1 MLESTCECQPLRYAQ
16 GRPTLVVW
24 FSVARSSTGQPL
36 GPPRAYLSEARRLP
50 LPNRLRM
57 EREAGSLASR
67 E

>member
-1 MLESTCECQPLRYAQ
+1 MRASDRWGTPRATPCAEPGLSSPGPGHQTRQVPL
-16 GRPTLVVW
+16 
-24 FSVARSSTGQPL
+24 
-36 GPPRAYLSEARRLP
+36 PPQRAYLSEARRLP